1 MEYAERCDWEDG
13 IHQDDPTILETLS
26 EIAINDDPDDE
37 DLDAIELDDDE
48 YFDLE
53 ADVHDDFDP
62 YELEDRLMDEHGVP
76 AEGYIRRHQRTGCR
90 RGRYTIDHQSD
101 FRRDAY
107 ERRCPAGTD

>member
-1 MEYAERCDWEDG
+1 MTYAERCDWEDG

-53 ADVHDDFDP
+53 ADVHDEHFDP
-62 YELEDRLMDEHGVP
+62 YDLEDRLMDEHGVT
-76 AEGYIRRHQRTGCR
+76 AEG
-90 RGRYTIDHQSD
+90 
-101 FRRDAY
+101 FAY
-107 ERRCPAGTD
+107 LADQDRAGNFV

>member
-53 ADVHDDFDP
+53 ADVHDEQWDP
-62 YELEDRLMDEHGVP
+62 YDLEDRFMDEHGVT
-76 AEGYIRRHQRTGCR
+76 AEG
-90 RGRYTIDHQSD
+90 
-101 FRRDAY
+101 FAY
-107 ERRCPAGTD
+107 LADEDRAGNFV